1 MTALVTGDADAPAEQ
16 APAFAVRLDNFE
28 GPFDLLLS
36 LISKHKLDITEV
48 ALSRVTDEFIAHV
61 KAAGPEWD
69 LEQTSSFLL
78 VAATLLD
85 LKAARLLPQGDVEDE
100 EDLALLEARDL
111 LFARLLQY
119 RAFKQ
124 VAAVLEGRLAGESR
138 RHPRAVGLE
147 ERFANLLPEVLIG
160 IGLEQFA
167 DLAARAMEPKPVLE
181 VSLQHIHVARVSV
194 REQAGLVV
202 ERLKRSGTM
211 TFRALCGDSPDT
223 LTTVA
228 RFLSLLELFRE
239 GAVSFDQVTPLGE
252 LSVRWT
258 GSDEEEFEID
268 EFEGAPPEPDAAA
281 RRGRQR
287 HEDADRADAT
297 GRGIVTEE
305 MLAVPVAELR
315 PSLEALLMVADQPL
329 DVATHGDRRRAPRRR
344 RRRRADRAGRG
355 VHRAGP
361 RLRAAQRR
369 GRLAVLHPRGVRR
382 GRRGVRAG
390 GPAGAADP
398 GRAGDPGRGRL
409 QAAGLAGPGLGDPRR
424 ERRRRDAHPADPRPG
439 RGGGPGRVVRRPPL
453 PHHRLLPG
461 ADRDHTP
468 STSCPSWRRTCPTWT
483 TWRTSWRRSPAPR
496 RAADGRR
503 RERSASPPKAEA

>member
-1 MTALVTGDADAPAEQ
+1 MTTLMPGETDAPAEQ
-16 APAFAVRLDNFE
+16 PGFELHLDNFE

-48 ALSRVTDEFIAHV
+48 ALSKVTDEFIAHV
-61 KAAGPEWD
+61 KAAGPIWD

-124 VAAVLEGRLAGESR
+124 VAGVLEVRLANESK
-138 RHPRAVGLE
+138 RHPRSVGLE

-167 DLAARAMEPKPVLE
+167 GLAGRAMEPKPLLE
-181 VSLQHIHVARVSV
+181 VSLQHIHAAKVSV
-194 REQAGLVV
+194 REQAILVV

-258 GSDEEEFEID
+258 GHDEEEFEID
-268 EFEGAPPEPDAAA
+268 EFEGAPPEPAPAVDA
-281 RRGRQR
+281 
-287 HEDADRADAT
+287 EDASDTETPAETDEDR
-297 GRGIVTEE
+297 GEG
-305 MLAVPVAELR
+305 
-315 PSLEALLMVADQPL
+315 S
-329 DVATHGDRRRAPRRR
+329 
-344 RRRRADRAGRG
+344 
-355 VHRAGP
+355 
-361 RLRAAQRR
+361 
-369 GRLAVLHPRGVRR
+369 
-382 GRRGVRAG
+382 
-390 GPAGAADP
+390 
-398 GRAGDPGRGRL
+398 
-409 QAAGLAGPGLGDPRR
+409 
-424 ERRRRDAHPADPRPG
+424 
-439 RGGGPGRVVRRPPL
+439 
-453 PHHRLLPG
+453 
-461 ADRDHTP
+461 
-468 STSCPSWRRTCPTWT
+468 
-483 TWRTSWRRSPAPR
+483 
-496 RAADGRR
+496 
-503 RERSASPPKAEA
+503 